1 MHESSTWIDP
11 TWTPRSRWVD
21 LRGWRYRLHEWP
33 AREGAPTAVLLH
45 GWMDTGAGF
54 GPLAAALGP
63 QWRCLAPD
71 WRGFGESDRAPQGRY
86 WFPDYLADLDAL
98 LDTCVA
104 DDERVTLI
112 GHSMGG
118 NVAGLYAGVRPKRVR
133 ALVSL
138 EGFGLRGSDP
148 TQAPARYRDWLD
160 SLGESPRLRCFPS
173 FAALAEH
180 LQARNP
186 HLNEATAAYL
196 ARCWG
201 READG
206 DIRLLGDSA
215 HRRPNPVLYRLD
227 EAMACWQAVTAP
239 TLWVWGEDSTIARM
253 LRGSDDWQARLACF
267 RDLHTAAVANA
278 GHGLHQEQPRA
289 VADAIDAFARTAL

>member
-1 MHESSTWIDP
+1 MHDSSTWTDP
-11 TWTPRSRWVD
+11 AWTPRSRWVD
-21 LRGWRYRLHEWP
+21 LRGWRYRLHEWS
-33 AREGAPTAVLLH
+33 AHEGAPTAVLLH

-63 QWRCLAPD
+63 HWRCLAPD

-98 LDTCVA
+98 LDICLA
-104 DDERVTLI
+104 GDERVTLI

-118 NVAGLYAGVRPKRVR
+118 NVAGLYAGARPERVR

-138 EGFGLRGSDP
+138 EGFGMRGSDP
-148 TQAPARYRDWLD
+148 AQAPARYRDWLD
-160 SLGESPRLRCFPS
+160 SLGESQRLRHFPS
-173 FAALAEH
+173 FAALAEY
-180 LQARNP
+180 LRARNR
-186 HLNEATAAYL
+186 HLDETTAAYL

-206 DIRLLGDSA
+206 EIRLRGDSA

-227 EAMACWQAVTAP
+227 EAMACWRAITAP
-239 TLWVWGEDSTIARM
+239 TLWMWGEDSTIAAM
-253 LRGSDDWQARLACF
+253 LRDGGDWQDRLACF
-267 RDLHTAAVANA
+267 SELHTASIARA

-289 VADAIDAFARTAL
+289 VADAIDAFARAAL